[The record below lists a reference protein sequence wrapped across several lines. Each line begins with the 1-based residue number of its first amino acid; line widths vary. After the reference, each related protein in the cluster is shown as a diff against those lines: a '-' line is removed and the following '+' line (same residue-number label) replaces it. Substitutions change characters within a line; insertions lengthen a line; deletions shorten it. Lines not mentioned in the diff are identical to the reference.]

1 MNEYC
6 LNAGSNLELAFFMSF
21 FVLLGHLMIHYWLPR
36 RPYIPKEYRNTNSD
50 EAHKSVSLFKQILEE
65 RKGEKK

>member
-65 RKGEKK
+65 SKGEKK

>member
-6 LNAGSNLELAFFMSF
+6 LNAGSNLALAFFMSF

-36 RPYIPKEYRNTNSD
+36 RPYIPKEYRKTNND
-50 EAHKSVSLFKQILEE
+50 EAYESVSLFKQILEE